1 MRRVSV
7 CILIGLTRRARWEKP
22 NRHVSPHERFA
33 DESFESGAGRQAGHV
48 EYKPGRR
55 WRIICSTRRALLAK
69 GTKTFLPTRRVQGLA
84 FLYFQWT
91 HAVNSTRRRYF
102 TASAVYEDKDRR
114 WRGVE
119 GRRRRGEEKFDAWLL
134 ATVSRTG
141 ERERIEKLINEKN
154 GVSRWGSLC
163 QCFLFLIATDID
175 IVPFFFFLS
184 SLFSSPVCPVLFAD
198 LLLSVFLLFRLCQV
212 NIEI

>member
-119 GRRRRGEEKFDAWLL
+119 GRRRRGEEKFNAWLL

-154 GVSRWGSLC
+154 GVSCSTRISLSV
-163 QCFLFLIATDID
+163 FSFFNSDRYRYRS
-175 IVPFFFFLS
+175 FFFLS
-184 SLFSSPVCPVLFAD
+184 FFSLLFSRLPRFVCGSIIIRIPIISP
-198 LLLSVFLLFRLCQV
+198 LSG
-212 NIEI
+212 